1 MLAPAEP
8 DPAQQDRVL
17 WSDPERLS
25 GMPCFTGT
33 RVPVKALFDYLEA
46 GDTLDTFLD
55 DFPGV
60 TREQVIG
67 ALRLSKERLL
77 AECAGH

>member
-60 TREQVIG
+60 TREHVIG
-67 ALRLSKERLL
+67 ALRLGRDRLL
-77 AECAGH
+77 VGCAIR